1 MCPNFTTHLMEIILI
16 ILLSNVH
23 CPLNRLV
30 LKVTPQLV
38 LVFFSYQIV
47 YSGVLLYNGI
57 DVMYRKLISLAMAS
71 CATFAFA
78 QVDVDALATEVE
90 TDVIEWRHHFHEFP
104 ELSNREFN
112 TAKYVANY
120 LTSLGLEV
128 ETGVASTGV
137 VAILDSGK
145 PGPVVALRADMDGL
159 PVKEQGD
166 LSYRSTQ
173 MGEYNGQEVPVMHA
187 CGHDTHMA
195 MLMGAAKILTS
206 IKGELKG
213 KVKFIFQPAEEGA
226 PAGETGG
233 AEVMVKQGVLKN
245 PDVDVIFGLHISSNT
260 DVGTVRYN
268 SGGTMAAVDPFKIVI
283 HGKQAHGAYPW
294 KSVDPVVTAAQMIM
308 SIQTIVSREL
318 KLIDDAAVVSI
329 GSIHGGNR
337 SNIIPNEVEMVGTIR
352 TLNKAAREH
361 IYESLPRKVNAI
373 AESMGAKAELTLPL
387 DYYYPITYND
397 PALTQA
403 MVPTMQRTAG
413 AENAI
418 VSKPVTGA
426 EDFSFFQEKVP
437 GLYVWVGGK
446 PLDVSEQD
454 SPAHHTPEFYV
465 DDSGMKLGVK
475 LLTNFTLDYM
485 AQH

>member
-1 MCPNFTTHLMEIILI
+1 
-16 ILLSNVH
+16 
-23 CPLNRLV
+23 
-30 LKVTPQLV
+30 
-38 LVFFSYQIV
+38 
-47 YSGVLLYNGI
+47 
-57 DVMYRKLISLAMAS
+57 MYRKILSMAVAGAMSLSVAS
-71 CATFAFA
+71 ANT
-78 QVDVDALATEVE
+78 VDIDALANKVE
-90 TDVIEWRHHFHEFP
+90 ADVISWRHHFHEFP
-104 ELSNREFN
+104 ELSNREFK
-112 TAKYVANY
+112 TAEYVASY
-120 LTSLGLEV
+120 LKSLGLQV
-128 ETGVASTGV
+128 QTGIAKTGV

-159 PVKEQGD
+159 PVKEENA
-166 LSYRSTQ
+166 LPYRSNQ
-173 MGEYNGQEVPVMHA
+173 IGEYNGKEVPVMHA

-195 MLMGAAKILTS
+195 MLMGAAKILTD

-226 PAGETGG
+226 PAGEKGG
-233 AEVMVKQGVLKN
+233 AEIMVKEGVLKN
-245 PDVDVIFGLHISSNT
+245 PDVDAIFGLHISANA

-268 SGGTMAAVDPFKIVI
+268 SGGTMAAVDPFKIVV

-294 KSVDPVVTAAQMIM
+294 KSVDPVVTSAQMIM

-337 SNIIPNEVEMVGTIR
+337 SNIIPSEVEMVGTIR

-361 IYESLPRKVNAI
+361 IYEALPRKVKAI
-373 AESMGAKAELTLPL
+373 AESMGAEAELTLPL

-397 PALTQA
+397 PELTQQ
-403 MVPTMQRTAG
+403 MLPTIQRTAG
-413 AENAI
+413 VENTLL
-418 VSKPVTGA
+418 SKPVTGA
-426 EDFSFFQEKVP
+426 EDFSFFQEQVP

-446 PLDVSEQD
+446 PLDVSEED

-485 AQH
+485 AKH

>member
-1 MCPNFTTHLMEIILI
+1 
-16 ILLSNVH
+16 
-23 CPLNRLV
+23 
-30 LKVTPQLV
+30 
-38 LVFFSYQIV
+38 
-47 YSGVLLYNGI
+47 
-57 DVMYRKLISLAMAS
+57 MYRKLISLAVAS

-90 TDVIEWRHHFHEFP
+90 ADVIEWRHHFHEFP

-173 MGEYNGQEVPVMHA
+173 MGEYNGQEVSVMHA

>member
-1 MCPNFTTHLMEIILI
+1 
-16 ILLSNVH
+16 
-23 CPLNRLV
+23 
-30 LKVTPQLV
+30 
-38 LVFFSYQIV
+38 
-47 YSGVLLYNGI
+47 
-57 DVMYRKLISLAMAS
+57 MYRKLISLAMAS

-206 IKGELKG
+206 NKGELKG